1 VVAHRTERGD
11 VEIYETRNAPVVEEV
26 TLGDARVQFRGR
38 WLGSPPAGWRA
49 HLRDADAD
57 EPVTTWTAEEGTAP
71 DGSEFRCAFR
81 LTGGRP
87 AGTGDAMPPRSHLL
101 DLELSDGAVVVPRMA
116 AALVARTVLSHEGRH
131 GRIQLCRGDAGQP
144 LLRVVPPTDGTE
156 GCTAAAPPTPAVPL
170 AVACAPDA
178 DGRIVIAV
186 PATG

>member
-1 VVAHRTERGD
+1 
-11 VEIYETRNAPVVEEV
+11 
-26 TLGDARVQFRGR
+26 
-38 WLGSPPAGWRA
+38 
-49 HLRDADAD
+49 
-57 EPVTTWTAEEGTAP
+57 
-71 DGSEFRCAFR
+71 
-81 LTGGRP
+81 
-87 AGTGDAMPPRSHLL
+87 
-101 DLELSDGAVVVPRMA
+101 MA